1 MILKVISNYKMTLFE
16 NGIQISTKR
25 WMESLVD
32 MNWSSTQWQCFDF
45 DLYFFLGCLKFVF
58 AFHQRKS
65 GLYPHEEK
73 SCSCKSNIFYLTYL
87 AVSCTYSARWMV
99 HLRWAWSFGCKR
111 SRLLAGPFHEFRS
124 LCMNLLWN
132 PILFIISERSAYC
145 VTSAWQFLH
154 FVCCFAWTFRYW
166 KANSL
171 N

>member
-1 MILKVISNYKMTLFE
+1 MILKVISNYKMTFFIWKRNPNSNKKM
-16 NGIQISTKR
+16 NGKSCRYELIFNPMLWFRSWLLSWMPEVCVRISSK
-25 WMESLVD
+25 EKK
-32 MNWSSTQWQCFDF
+32 N
-45 DLYFFLGCLKFVF
+45 
-58 AFHQRKS
+58 
-65 GLYPHEEK
+65 PHEEK

-132 PILFIISERSAYC
+132 PILFLISERSAYC

>member
-65 GLYPHEEK
+65 GLYLHEEK

-87 AVSCTYSARWMV
+87 AVSCLAHT
-99 HLRWAWSFGCKR
+99 
-111 SRLLAGPFHEFRS
+111 RLGEWFIFDWHGPLDVRDLVCWPGPSMS
-124 LCMNLLWN
+124 LDLLWN
-132 PILFIISERSAYC
+132 LILFLISERSAYC

-154 FVCCFAWTFRYW
+154 FVCSFAWTFRYW